1 MGLILSIII
10 GIVAGFVAGKLMRG
24 AGFGLI
30 VNLLLGI
37 AGSLVGHWIADLTNI
52 NFGGIIGDLL
62 ISTGGAVLILFVVSA
77 LKK

>member
-1 MGLILSIII
+1 MGILLSIVI

-37 AGSLVGHWIADLTNI
+37 AGSLIGNWVANLCNI
-52 NFGGIIGDLL
+52 NLGGIIGELL
-62 ISTGGAVLILFVVSA
+62 ISTGGAILLLFLISFF
-77 LKK
+77 KK

>member
-24 AGFGLI
+24 AGFG
-30 VNLLLGI
+30 
-37 AGSLVGHWIADLTNI
+37 LVGHWIADLTNI